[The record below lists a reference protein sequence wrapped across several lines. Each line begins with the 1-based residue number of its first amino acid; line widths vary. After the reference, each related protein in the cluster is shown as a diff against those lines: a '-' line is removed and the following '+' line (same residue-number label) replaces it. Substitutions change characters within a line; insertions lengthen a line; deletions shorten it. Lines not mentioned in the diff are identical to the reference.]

1 MYDYVCRYIGA
12 VCAYSRVRGSGHVI
26 ACPTRESSRNAAHAW
41 IRPPVPSVSCFPSA
55 CDLSPCVSA
64 CDGLHLQ
71 RVANV
76 CQNIPPVPASFQ
88 GTGEA
93 IAQAR
98 LDDGDE
104 ESSP

>member
-1 MYDYVCRYIGA
+1 MPHTRELSQRRSCMDPSAGSIRVVLSI
-12 VCAYSRVRGSGHVI
+12 RVRH
-26 ACPTRESSRNAAHAW
+26 
-41 IRPPVPSVSCFPSA
+41 
-55 CDLSPCVSA
+55 LSPCVSA